1 MPEEKENVE
10 LVVTTL
16 EPSLTSQLP
25 SDQNALPAH
34 DAEIAVRD
42 QEIALL
48 RRQLEDERAEKT
60 YKIALALTLA
70 NAAYDAVFVLDEQYK
85 IIAINDPAET
95 LFEVVRPIGEHIAAV
110 TGAPELEMMVTDALD
125 NREEIFEE
133 QITLNKR
140 VYRVRVQVI
149 PRDGNWFTA
158 LTLQD
163 ISELVRLNRARRD
176 MVTNISHELRRP
188 ITNIRLI
195 IEGLFHEQDKPKRK
209 QSTSA
214 VKAIGRETD
223 LLQWIVQE
231 MFDLSMIESGQAIMR
246 MIELSARE
254 LLDEAVERLI
264 DHSDAKDLRVNIE
277 TPELLQVLADRDQ
290 ARRVLVNLLHNAI
303 KWSPPGELITL
314 RAQTDDTDVIFSVFD
329 NGPGVADDQRER
341 IFERFYQVDA
351 ARTSSD
357 GTGLGLA
364 ICRHIVRAH
373 GGRIWADGNVDAEG
387 QKRGGRFF
395 FTLPTP

>member
-1 MPEEKENVE
+1 MG
-10 LVVTTL
+10 
-16 EPSLTSQLP
+16 EPQQDGAALDLGTQL
-25 SDQNALPAH
+25 AER
-34 DAEIAVRD
+34 DAEIA
-42 QEIALL
+42 AL
-48 RRQLEDERAEKT
+48 RQQLDDARAEKA

-70 NAAYDAVFVLDEQYK
+70 NAAYDALFVLDEKHQ
-85 IIAINDPAET
+85 IIAINDTAET
-95 LFEVVRPIGEHIAAV
+95 LFEVMRPIGEQIAVV
-110 TGAPELEMMVTDALD
+110 TGAPELEMMVTNALD
-125 NREEIFEE
+125 NREEVFEE
-133 QITLNKR
+133 QITLNNR

-214 VKAIGRETD
+214 VKAISRETD

-246 MIELSARE
+246 MIELPARS
-254 LLDEAVERLI
+254 LIDEAVERLI
-264 DHSDAKDLRVNIE
+264 DHSDAKDLRVTIE
-277 TPELLQVLADRDQ
+277 TTEPLPVLADRDQ

-303 KWSPPGELITL
+303 KWSPPGEMITL
-314 RAQTDDTDVIFSVFD
+314 GAHQDGDEVLFSVCD
-329 NGPGVADDQRER
+329 NGPGVSEEYRER
-341 IFERFYQVDA
+341 IFERFYQVDPS
-351 ARTSSD
+351 RTSSD

-373 GGRIWADGNVDAEG
+373 GGQIWAVGNVDAEG
-387 QKRGGRFF
+387 HKRGGRFF
-395 FTLPTP
+395 FTLPSA